1 MISVT
6 VSTQTKLDKS
16 PFYYAVLHWI
26 DPTTKK
32 DKYKWKT
39 TKVKYIDEKQKR
51 LHNQAKQEANN
62 KAEEIRKE
70 FEKEKNAKVV
80 DTVVSIVDDK
90 AKQQFSEYMRN
101 WAKKQK
107 GKKADTT
114 SSTYSTNVN
123 GIIAPYFDNIDVTLG
138 NLQPTHLQDFYDF
151 QYSRVLTKGM
161 NKGKTVSKNTVHHYH
176 TAIHKA
182 LADAVKLGII
192 EYNPDDR
199 TNVESP
205 DDYIPTYYTQDEAY
219 ELLDK
224 AIDSPLELI
233 INIAT
238 YYGLR
243 REEIIG
249 LKFNEA
255 IDFESNKI
263 TIKHTVTQATVDNK
277 RVLIQQDKT
286 KNKSSYRSLPL
297 VPDVR
302 ELLLKEKAKQEKMK
316 KLYGNTYKNKDNY
329 VCVNDDGELMKP
341 DTVTDQF
348 GTFLDN
354 NNLKKI
360 RLHDLRHSC
369 ASLLLANGVSM
380 KEIQEWLGHSSYN
393 TTADIYAHLDSS
405 SKENSANTIS
415 NVFNKRKSA

>member
-6 VSTQTKLDKS
+6 VSTQTKLEKS
-16 PFYYAVLHWI
+16 PFYYAVMCWT

-32 DKYKWKT
+32 DKQKWKT

-51 LHNQAKQEANN
+51 LHKQAKQEAENLAEKFRKQQEVELNSQN
-62 KAEEIRKE
+62 K
-70 FEKEKNAKVV
+70 NQ
-80 DTVVSIVDDK
+80 TVLTVDDR
-90 AKQQFSEYMRN
+90 AKQRFSEYMRN
-101 WAKKQK
+101 WANKQK

-114 SSTYSTNVN
+114 SSTYGTNVN
-123 GIIAPYFDNIDVTLG
+123 GIIAPYFDNIDVTLD

-151 QYSRVLTKGM
+151 QYSRVLTKGK

-182 LADAVKLGII
+182 LADAVKLGVI

-199 TNVESP
+199 TNVEPP
-205 DDYIPTYYTQDEAY
+205 DDYIPTYYTESESY

-224 AIDSPLELI
+224 ALDNPLELI

-255 IDFESNKI
+255 IDFKANKI

-277 RVLIQQDKT
+277 RVVVPKDRT

-297 VPDVR
+297 VDDVR
-302 ELLLKEKAKQEKMK
+302 KLLLKEKAKQEKMK

-348 GTFLDN
+348 GTFLEKN
-354 NNLKKI
+354 HLKKI

-380 KEIQEWLGHSSYN
+380 KEIQEWLR
-393 TTADIYAHLDSS
+393 A
-405 SKENSANTIS
+405 
-415 NVFNKRKSA
+415 